1 MAKSLTTAIVA
12 GLQPWGGASTKKE
25 LRLQGVDSGRGWTT
39 LFSSE
44 RWPGGWQQDSE
55 TLADETL
62 LRYGPVYA
70 CATLIAADIAKIC
83 LRLME
88 LQQGVWVESVNSAY
102 SPVLRKPNHYQTRQ
116 QYIEC
121 WMLSKLFDGNSYSLK
136 LRDGSRKVRELFV
149 LDPKRV
155 TPLVAPGGDV
165 YYRLHSDELSKLPND
180 MPAVPASEIIH
191 DRMDCLFHPLVGV
204 SPLFAVALSAS
215 KGWRIEKNAE
225 RFFRNQ
231 SQPGGMLTAPE
242 QIDDETA
249 ARLKREFEQ
258 NFSGENRYRLFVG
271 GDGLKYDPI
280 RETAINSQLVE
291 QLKLSAEQVCSV
303 FHVPAYMIG
312 VGQVPSYD
320 NVEALTQQY
329 YQQCLQRHFNAIE
342 DLLDD
347 ALGLIATPLRVEFE
361 LDDLLRMDSS
371 QRAEVTERLIKSAVL
386 SPDEARAKFGY
397 LPVPGGKW
405 PLIQQQN
412 FSLEALAKRD
422 AKDDPFA
429 TSTPAPKP
437 SEEKPSADDEEKAAL
452 ETARLIA
459 AVSKGLEHV

>member
-1 MAKSLTTAIVA
+1 MNLIPRSLRRAAARWV
-12 GLQPWGGASTKKE
+12 KKE
-25 LRLQGVDSGRGWTT
+25 LRLQGVDSGRGWMT

-44 RWPGGWQQDSE
+44 RWAGGWQQDSE
-55 TLADETL
+55 QLADETL

-70 CATLIAADIAKIC
+70 CTTLIASDIAKIC

-102 SPVLRKPNHYQTRQ
+102 SPVLRKPNGYQTRQ
-116 QYIEC
+116 QFIEC
-121 WMLSKLFDGNSYSLK
+121 WMLSKLFDGNTYVLK
-136 LRDGSRKVRELFV
+136 VRDGSRKVRELFV

-155 TPLVAPGGDV
+155 TPLVAPGGEV
-165 YYRLHSDELSKLPND
+165 YYRLHSDDLSKLPND

-191 DRMDCLFHPLVGV
+191 DRMDCLFHPLVGI
-204 SPLFAVALSAS
+204 SPLFALALSAS

-249 ARLKREFEQ
+249 GRLKREFEE
-258 NFSGENRYRLFVG
+258 NFSGSNRYRLFVG
-271 GDGLKYDPI
+271 GDGLKYEPI
-280 RETAINSQLVE
+280 RENAINSQLVE
-291 QLKLSAEQVCSV
+291 QLQDSAQQVCSV
-303 FHVPAYMIG
+303 LHVPPYMVGI
-312 VGQVPSYD
+312 GQVPSYD

-347 ALGLIATPLRVEFE
+347 ALALVGTNLRTEFE
-361 LDDLLRMDSS
+361 LDDLLRMDSAA
-371 QRAEVTERLIKSAVL
+371 RAEVTERLIRSAVL

-397 LPVPGGKW
+397 LPVPGGGS
-405 PLIQQQN
+405 PMIQQQN
-412 FSLEALAKRD
+412 YSLEALAKRD

-429 TSTPAPKP
+429 SATPKP
-437 SEEKPSADDEEKAAL
+437 PAEEKPPTDDETKAAL

-459 AVSKGLEHV
+459 TVSKGLEHV